1 MIESYGGG
9 NSGGWLGL
17 KKAEPT
23 HGWDNELWMRL
34 LLLFSLVSVLLWW
47 ASVRPHLALRLIHFH
62 FLSLRILLND
72 PGKYLYIV
80 PIDSS
85 YTVWSRLPLVTICQS
100 RRIFLWASRLLWWNL
115 HVPVSERDVKAW
127 SSDFLI
133 FKRISYYFGDAPLFQ
148 MNRKNLSPLWHEEW
162 SGRKSHFRGKEYN
175 LSYFIAEL
183 LLSQTGILHHAVKLI
198 WFPPAQ
204 RCELR
209 PWISPQSGCR

>member
-9 NSGGWLGL
+9 NSGGWPGL
-17 KKAEPT
+17 KKAEPR

-34 LLLFSLVSVLLWW
+34 LLLFSTPPPLVSVLLWW

-85 YTVWSRLPLVTICQS
+85 YTVWSRLPLLTICQS

-115 HVPVSERDVKAW
+115 HVPVSARNVKAR
-127 SSDFLI
+127 SSDFFNFL
-133 FKRISYYFGDAPLFQ
+133 
-148 MNRKNLSPLWHEEW
+148 KNL
-162 SGRKSHFRGKEYN
+162 
-175 LSYFIAEL
+175 L
-183 LLSQTGILHHAVKLI
+183 LF
-198 WFPPAQ
+198 W
-204 RCELR
+204 
-209 PWISPQSGCR
+209 GCTTFSNE